1 MKLIKE
7 GSPLDDS
14 AMYWKT
20 SIKISKD
27 YFGKSIYISPYIE
40 SKLTPIFSNKNLG
53 IFAGGEINKSTEF
66 IKINFIEKEPPIA
79 GMSIPIEKVEFKKGV
94 KYNTQDKVN
103 AIPDIAIN
111 EELWV
116 STEVSNET
124 PPYGYVNMDLKHIT
138 SMLEEGNTNEGEVWY
153 GLVKKLKY
161 SELSSSVIKTVVSS
175 TLVEIIE
182 LILEAK
188 DSDVEDIKDNPETYA
203 LENINEFNLNILGY
217 FCQKIGGEGGVEN
230 DRMTSILDSLK
241 YIDENGIDQFNSKL
255 QVEIDKKVEIKKY
268 SELLYKRNEKE
279 RFED

>member
-1 MKLIKE
+1 
-7 GSPLDDS
+7 
-14 AMYWKT
+14 
-20 SIKISKD
+20 
-27 YFGKSIYISPYIE
+27 
-40 SKLTPIFSNKNLG
+40 
-53 IFAGGEINKSTEF
+53 
-66 IKINFIEKEPPIA
+66 
-79 GMSIPIEKVEFKKGV
+79 
-94 KYNTQDKVN
+94 
-103 AIPDIAIN
+103 
-111 EELWV
+111 
-116 STEVSNET
+116 
-124 PPYGYVNMDLKHIT
+124 MDLKHIT